1 CCMLYGPQNGVG
13 ANAQSAKVAGLDFSQ
28 GVIIEGELKK
38 KRANLVVKWRKKY
51 YVLSKLYNAMFFW
64 SGTKNTV
71 EGVIKKVCVLRFP
84 RCCCTFRL
92 AQGGCGCFRWS

>member
-1 CCMLYGPQNGVG
+1 LICVADGQNGVG

-71 EGVIKKVCVLRFP
+71 EGVIKKVNYFDCVFVLCF
-84 RCCCTFRL
+84 RCCDEWHVL
-92 AQGGCGCFRWS
+92 LVG